1 MPKESRLVSASPRIE
16 EKPGRK
22 LKHLLWF
29 CPVVGLL
36 AGAAILWLYGFT
48 LWAAIAFIFLAACPL
63 IIVWVLMIE
72 RSQRHAPGGR
82 P

>member
-1 MPKESRLVSASPRIE
+1 MSKNNRSVSSPRIE
-16 EKPGRK
+16 EEPARK

-29 CPVVGLL
+29 CPLVGLV
-36 AGAAILWLYGFT
+36 AGAVILWLYGFS
-48 LWAAIAFIFLAACPL
+48 LWAAIAIIFLVACPL

-72 RSQRHAPGGR
+72 RSQRPSSRRR